1 MHNTET
7 GILNYNYDGTTRAV
21 CDDLFDA
28 STAAVACF
36 ELYQN
41 DTVISYSQGN
51 TCDYADFWLDD
62 ILCESDDYT
71 LGDCQH
77 FPYGNH
83 NC

>member
-1 MHNTET
+1 MGTWWRSSCNTYY
-7 GILNYNYDGTTRAV
+7 LNTIGTA
-21 CDDLFDA
+21 
-28 STAAVACF
+28 TAAVACF